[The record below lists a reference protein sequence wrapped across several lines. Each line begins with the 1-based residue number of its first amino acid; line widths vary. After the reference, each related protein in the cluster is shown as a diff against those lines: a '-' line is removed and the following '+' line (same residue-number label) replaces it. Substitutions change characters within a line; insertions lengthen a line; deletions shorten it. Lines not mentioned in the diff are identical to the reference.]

1 MTVKI
6 RPAEPEEMPEF
17 ARVVS
22 SSLALP
28 TAQFVA
34 LRPEWTLCAFEDG
47 SLATAY
53 AAWPFTMRMNGAA
66 MPVAGVTTVS
76 THPIHRRRGNL
87 RAIMEMDFHRRHEQ
101 AEPVAALYASLAA
114 IYQRYGYGVVTSHHS
129 YTVEPR
135 YLQFTVPLTLPVC
148 GRLRELTRAD
158 LGVLVDVYRRF
169 RERRTGYLHR
179 GGAMWEA
186 GVLAPVSESDSL
198 TILVYEEDGVPL
210 GSLVYVT
217 GPGGFTDLGPGQR
230 LQIRD
235 LSWLTPAAYRAF
247 WEYLARYDLVR
258 EISWPVAPPDDP
270 LPHLLLEPRMLN
282 DRSRDGILA
291 RIIDVDRAFA
301 ARYYEQEGE
310 IEFAVV
316 DNLCPWNEGTWALET
331 SGSET
336 SVVRTTAAPLFTAPV
351 STLSMLLF
359 GQLSASAAWAM
370 GRLEAS
376 DPATLAR
383 CDALLRTAHRPFCPD
398 HF

>member
-1 MTVKI
+1 MSVQI

-28 TAQFVA
+28 AGQFVA

-47 SLATAY
+47 ALATAY

-87 RAIMEMDFHRRHEQ
+87 RAIMETDFRRRHAQ

-114 IYQRYGYGVVTSHHS
+114 IYQRYGYGVVTTHHS

-135 YLQFTVPLTLPVC
+135 YLQFTLPAPPAP

-169 RERRTGYLHR
+169 RERRTAYLHR

-186 GVLAPVSESDSL
+186 GVLAPVAEGEAM

-217 GPGGFTDLGPGQR
+217 GPGHYSDLGPGQR
-230 LQIRD
+230 LQVRD
-235 LSWLTPAAYRAF
+235 LCWLTPAAYRVL
-247 WEYLARYDLVR
+247 WEYLGRYDLVR
-258 EISWPVAPPDDP
+258 EIAWPIVPPDDP
-270 LPHLLLEPRMLN
+270 LLHLLLEPRMLN

-291 RIIDVDRAFA
+291 RIVDVDRAFA
-301 ARYYEQEGE
+301 ARHYDQQGE
-310 IEFAVV
+310 MTFAVV
-316 DNLCPWNEGTWALET
+316 DQLCPWNEGTWALET

-336 SVVRTTAAPLFTAPV
+336 TVVRTTAPPMLTAPV
-351 STLSMLLF
+351 STLAMLLF
-359 GQLSASAAWAM
+359 GQLSASAARAM

-376 DPATLAR
+376 DHADLAR